1 MLYKDDPH
9 KLARIMDKLLD
20 REVHQLTKSA
30 IPFTY
35 YSANP
40 PVRSHYNLP
49 TARPPLRKDDH
60 LPSLNPTEHLLNM
73 ESAASAMSQF
83 LFHDCYLITLIIK
96 FSINTQLFV
105 RYNRIQIVK
114 NSF

>member
-40 PVRSHYNLP
+40 PVRSHYLP
-49 TARPPLRKDDH
+49 AARPPPRKDDH
-60 LPSLNPTEHLLNM
+60 LPPLGPSDLLNM
-73 ESAASAMSQF
+73 ESGISAMS
-83 LFHDCYLITLIIK
+83 
-96 FSINTQLFV
+96 
-105 RYNRIQIVK
+105 
-114 NSF
+114 